1 MIAGY
6 CLGINAALKF
16 LNGLH
21 HLTLCVYFSF
31 HRRKSNDF
39 CPNLKRCSLY
49 FVKKATGLYLSTSI
63 IRIFVHIMKIYKKPL
78 WMCIALLVYVTG
90 MAIYFVPR
98 NQEMSSAE
106 KTITVIVAYVLV
118 VALWFAMQYREKL
131 RRKEK
136 N

>member
-1 MIAGY
+1 
-6 CLGINAALKF
+6 
-16 LNGLH
+16 
-21 HLTLCVYFSF
+21 
-31 HRRKSNDF
+31 
-39 CPNLKRCSLY
+39 
-49 FVKKATGLYLSTSI
+49 
-63 IRIFVHIMKIYKKPL
+63 MKIYKKPL

-106 KTITVIVAYVLV
+106 KTVTVIVAYALV

>member
-1 MIAGY
+1 M
-6 CLGINAALKF
+6 
-16 LNGLH
+16 
-21 HLTLCVYFSF
+21 
-31 HRRKSNDF
+31 
-39 CPNLKRCSLY
+39 SL
-49 FVKKATGLYLSTSI
+49 FLSTVI
-63 IRIFVHIMKIYKKPL
+63 IRTFVHIMKIYKKPL

>member
-1 MIAGY
+1 
-6 CLGINAALKF
+6 
-16 LNGLH
+16 
-21 HLTLCVYFSF
+21 
-31 HRRKSNDF
+31 
-39 CPNLKRCSLY
+39 
-49 FVKKATGLYLSTSI
+49 
-63 IRIFVHIMKIYKKPL
+63 MKIYKKPL

-118 VALWFAMQYREKL
+118 VALWLAMQYREKL